1 MSGGCHSGRH
11 HPRGACR
18 QYLSVALPNL
28 CNFAQERERE
38 RERKTSWKW
47 GMIGLGK
54 GQPRGHLTRLKLTT
68 IVTIKERSPRI
79 RLTPLSDRLESCR
92 KQQRCG
98 GA

>member
-1 MSGGCHSGRH
+1 MDVIAAAITRGGPADSIFPSH
-11 HPRGACR
+11 CR
-18 QYLSVALPNL
+18 ICAILLK
-28 CNFAQERERE
+28 RERG
-38 RERKTSWKW
+38 KW

-79 RLTPLSDRLESCR
+79 RLTPLPDRLESCR

>member
-1 MSGGCHSGRH
+1 VDVIAAAITRGGPADSIFPSH
-11 HPRGACR
+11 CR
-18 QYLSVALPNL
+18 ICAILLKR
-28 CNFAQERERE
+28 ERERE